1 MSVQLGVDI
10 SVLHFSVYSNTYF
23 FLHTHVQTQPVTF
36 TVTATVTP
44 SELTFDRDSIDFG
57 SCTTHES
64 VVATLHLT
72 NTSLLPQSFGFVG
85 LPAFVDVQ
93 PGDGFGEI
101 LPEETLAVDVIF
113 SARKPREYSFDLV
126 IKTAIDKYVCPRNVS
141 LPV

>member
-1 MSVQLGVDI
+1 MSL
-10 SVLHFSVYSNTYF
+10 LLFNVYYCIHIYTYIPMW
-23 FLHTHVQTQPVTF
+23 QTQPVTF

-64 VVATLHLT
+64 VVAALHLT
-72 NTSLLPQSFGFVG
+72 NTSLLPQSFGFVS

-126 IKTAIDKYVCPRNVS
+126 IKTAIDKYVIGTFHHKS
-141 LPV
+141 IA